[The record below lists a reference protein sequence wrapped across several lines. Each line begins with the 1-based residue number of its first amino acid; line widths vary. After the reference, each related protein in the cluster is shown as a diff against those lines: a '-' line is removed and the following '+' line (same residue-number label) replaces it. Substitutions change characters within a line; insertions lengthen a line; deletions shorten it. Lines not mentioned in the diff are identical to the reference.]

1 MMRVPVLRLGLLIA
15 VLASVSCANDRP
27 VWASQGAQDDASR
40 LRRAGELERTGK
52 YDEAIE
58 IYKDL
63 AGKPNAT
70 VASRRGLLR
79 VLSEVGKY
87 ADAEE
92 AGRRFVAGN
101 GGVELQNAL
110 GEVLEKRGKRPEAEA
125 AFRAAMSGRAS
136 DSVIARL
143 NLDVLR
149 FERGEHAEALKDFD
163 GFIDIYNSRRRSLTS
178 DELMAVGTA
187 VRYLGVTNPQLFK
200 DALKAYD
207 EAAARD
213 STNQEA
219 ELRIGELF
227 LEKYQ
232 SGEAKKSLGA
242 VLQKNPRHPRALLA
256 SARVASFDGSG
267 SAGDLVRRSLEVN
280 PNAAPARAF
289 LGSVYLDGED
299 YVAAA
304 REAEQAL
311 ATDST
316 DVDALSVLAAARYLQ
331 GDRAA
336 YDAVKQ
342 RAVAQNPRGAGFF
355 VDLAES
361 AARNRLYAQAVEFA
375 REGVAVDST
384 SWRAYGVLGMNQLRV
399 GVMDEGRRNLERA
412 FAGDP
417 YDVWIKNTLDLLD
430 SFKDYR
436 ETVSPRFR
444 FVIDGKESE
453 LLTTYM
459 KELAEAAYD
468 SLAARYQYRPP
479 TPIRLEV
486 FRSHADFSVRTV
498 GLAGLGALGVSF
510 GTTLAMDSPAARDAG
525 EFNWGSTFWHELA
538 HTFTLGASDHRV
550 PRWLSEGLSVLEER
564 RARRGW
570 GADATPEFLAAY
582 KAGKLVKVSRMNDG
596 FMRPAYPQ
604 QVIFSYY
611 QASLVGELIERDY
624 GPRAIADMLNAYKT
638 GATTAQVFERV
649 LKLKPEA
656 FDAKFDDYM
665 KQRFGPQL
673 AVIEPKENRG
683 GGAGGD
689 AVAAGPPAVDGELA
703 RTMARAI
710 AAVEAK
716 NFDEAT
722 PLLERAKTM
731 FPDYAG
737 PRSAYSLLAQIHKSR
752 GNLRAAANELTALTL
767 RNEDDYRA
775 NVELAGMLEQLGD
788 TAGAAAAL
796 DRAMYISPYEAPLHI
811 RLASHYARLGDRAKA
826 VRERAAVVAL
836 NPVDRAE
843 ALYQL
848 ALAYYEAGDAL
859 AARREVLRALEDA
872 PNFEKAQELLLRLQR
887 TNRSGGD

>member
-1 MMRVPVLRLGLLIA
+1 MRPSFIPLALLIA
-15 VLASVSCANDRP
+15 TLASVSCANDGAA
-27 VWASQGAQDDASR
+27 WAWQGSQDDASR
-40 LRRAGELERTGK
+40 LRRAGELERSGK
-52 YDEAIE
+52 YDEAID

-63 AGKPNAT
+63 AAKENAT

-79 VLSEVGKY
+79 TLSEVGKY

-92 AGRRFVAGN
+92 AGRRYVAGA
-101 GGVELQNAL
+101 GGAELQNAL
-110 GEVLEKRGKRPEAEA
+110 GEVLERRGKRAEAEA

-136 DSVIARL
+136 DSLTARL
-143 NLDVLR
+143 NLAVLR
-149 FERGEHAEALKDFD
+149 FDRGEHAQALQDFD
-163 GFIDIYNSRRRSLTS
+163 GFIDAYNSRRPALTS
-178 DELMAVGTA
+178 AELMAVGTA

-219 ELRIGELF
+219 QLRIGELF

-232 SGEAKKSLGA
+232 SGEAKKALGELLA
-242 VLQKNPRHPRALLA
+242 KNPRHPRALLA

-267 SAGDLVRRSLEVN
+267 SAADLVRKSLDVN

-289 LGSVYLDGED
+289 LGSVYFDGED
-299 YVAAA
+299 YAAAA

-316 DVDALSVLAAARYLQ
+316 DLDALSVLAASRYLQ

-336 YDAVKQ
+336 YDAVK
-342 RAVAQNPRGAGFF
+342 RRVLAQNPRAAAFF
-355 VDLAES
+355 MDLAES

-384 SWRAYGVLGMNQLRV
+384 AWRAYGVLGMNQLRV
-399 GVMDEGRRNLERA
+399 GAMDDGRRNLERA

-430 SFKDYR
+430 TFKDYR
-436 ETVSPRFR
+436 ETSSPRFR
-444 FVIDGKESE
+444 FIIEGKESE
-453 LLTTYM
+453 LLSTYLR
-459 KELAEAAYD
+459 ELAEAAYD

-486 FRSHADFSVRTV
+486 YRSHADFSVRTV

-510 GTTLAMDSPAARDAG
+510 GTTMAMDSPAARGSDQ
-525 EFNWGSTFWHELA
+525 FNWGSTFWHELA

-564 RARRGW
+564 RARTGW
-570 GADATPEFLAAY
+570 GADVSPEFLAAY
-582 KAGKLVKVSRMNDG
+582 EAGKLVKVSRMNDG

-604 QVIFSYY
+604 QIIFSYHH
-611 QASLVGELIERDY
+611 ASLVGELIERDF
-624 GPRAIADMLNAYKT
+624 GPRAIVDMLNAYKA

-649 LKLKPEA
+649 LKTSPEA
-656 FDAKFDDYM
+656 FDAKFDAYM
-665 KQRFGPQL
+665 QQRFGKAL
-673 AVIEPKENRG
+673 AVIEPKDVRADG
-683 GGAGGD
+683 QAR
-689 AVAAGPPAVDGELA
+689 APAVDGEFTKNLA
-703 RTMARAI
+703 RGI
-710 AAVEAK
+710 AGFETK
-716 NFDEAT
+716 NFDEAI
-722 PLLERAKTM
+722 PALERAKTL
-731 FPDYAG
+731 FPEYAG
-737 PRSAYSLLAQIHKSR
+737 VQSPYWFLAQIHKAK
-752 GNLRAAANELTALTL
+752 GNIKAAAAELTAMTL
-767 RNEDDYRA
+767 RNEDSYVA
-775 NVELAGMLEQLGD
+775 NSELAGLLDQLGD

-796 DRAMYISPYEAPLHI
+796 ERAMYISPYEAPQHI
-811 RLASHYARLGDRAKA
+811 RLASYYAKLGDRRKA
-826 VRERAAVVAL
+826 VRERGAVVAL

-848 ALAYYEAGDAL
+848 ALAHYEAGDPQ

-872 PNFEKAQELLLRLQR
+872 PNFEKAQELLLRLQAS
-887 TNRSGGD
+887 RSGGN

>member
-1 MMRVPVLRLGLLIA
+1 MRPSVIRLALLIA
-15 VLASVSCANDRP
+15 TLASVSCANDRP
-27 VWASQGAQDDASR
+27 AWAWQGSQDDPTR
-40 LRRAGELERTGK
+40 LRRAGEFERTGK
-52 YDEAIE
+52 YDEAID

-63 AGKPNAT
+63 AGKESAT

-79 VLSEVGKY
+79 TLSEVGKY

-92 AGRRFVAGN
+92 AGRRYVAGT
-101 GGVELQNAL
+101 GGAELQNTL
-110 GEVLEKRGKRPEAEA
+110 GEVLERRGKRAEAEA
-125 AFRAAMSGRAS
+125 AFRAAVSGRAS
-136 DSVIARL
+136 DSLTARL
-143 NLDVLR
+143 NLAVLR
-149 FERGEHAEALKDFD
+149 FDRGEHAEALREFD
-163 GFIDIYNSRRRSLTS
+163 GFIDIYNARRPSLTS
-178 DELMAVGTA
+178 AELMAVGTA

-207 EAAARD
+207 EAVARD

-219 ELRIGELF
+219 QLRVGELF
-227 LEKYQ
+227 LEKYN
-232 SGEAKKSLGA
+232 SREAKSALGA
-242 VLQKNPRHPRALLA
+242 LLTKNPRHPRALLA

-267 SAGDLVRRSLEVN
+267 ASAELVRKSLDVN

-289 LGSVYLDGED
+289 LGSIYFDSED
-299 YVAAA
+299 YAAA
-304 REAEQAL
+304 VREAEQAL

-316 DVDALSVLAAARYLQ
+316 DLDALGVLAASRYLQ

-336 YDAVKQ
+336 YDAIKARVL
-342 RAVAQNPRGAGFF
+342 AQNPRAAAFF
-355 VDLAES
+355 MDLAES

-384 SWRAYGVLGMNQLRV
+384 AWRAYGVLGMNQLRV
-399 GVMDEGRRNLERA
+399 GAMDDGRRNLERA

-430 SFKDYR
+430 TFKDYR
-436 ETVSPRFR
+436 ETTSPRFR
-444 FVIDGKESE
+444 FIIEGKESE
-453 LLTTYM
+453 LLSTYLR
-459 KELAEAAYD
+459 ELAEAAYD

-486 FRSHADFSVRTV
+486 YRSHADFSVRTV

-510 GTTLAMDSPAARDAG
+510 GTTMAMDSPAARGSDA
-525 EFNWGSTFWHELA
+525 FNWGSTFWHELA

-604 QVIFSYY
+604 QIIFSYY
-611 QASLVGELIERDY
+611 QASLVGELIERDH
-624 GPRAIADMLNAYKT
+624 GQRAIVEMLNAYKT

-649 LKLKPEA
+649 LKMSPEA
-656 FDAKFDDYM
+656 FDSKFDAYM
-665 KQRFGPQL
+665 KQRFGAQL
-673 AVIEPKENRG
+673 AVIEPKEASGEG
-683 GGAGGD
+683 GPR
-689 AVAAGPPAVDGELA
+689 PPGVDGEFT
-703 RTMARAI
+703 RTMVRAI
-710 AAVEAK
+710 TAVQQK
-716 NFDEAT
+716 NYDEAM
-722 PLLERAKTM
+722 PALERAKAM

-737 PRSAYSLLAQIHKSR
+737 PQSAYWFLAQVHKAR
-752 GNLRAAANELTALTL
+752 GNMRAAATELTELTL
-767 RNEDDYRA
+767 RNEDHYAA
-775 NVELAGMLEQLGD
+775 NVELAAMLEQLGD

-796 DRAMYISPYEAPLHI
+796 DRAMYISPYDPALHT
-811 RLASHYARLGDRAKA
+811 RLASLAARTGDKAKA

-848 ALAYYEAGDAL
+848 ALAYYEAGDAP

-887 TNRSGGD
+887 ANRSGGN

>member
-1 MMRVPVLRLGLLIA
+1 MRASVLRLGLLIA

-63 AGKPNAT
+63 AGKANAT
-70 VASRRGLLR
+70 VTSRRGLLR

-87 ADAEE
+87 DEAEE
-92 AGRRFVAGN
+92 AGRRFVAGD
-101 GGVELQNAL
+101 GGGELQNAL
-110 GEVLEKRGKRPEAEA
+110 GEVLKRRGKRTEAEA

-136 DSVIARL
+136 DSLIARL
-143 NLDVLR
+143 NLDVVR
-149 FERGEHAEALKDFD
+149 FERGDHAEALKDFD

-178 DELMAVGTA
+178 DELLAVGTA
-187 VRYLGVTNPQLFK
+187 VRYLGVTNAQLFK
-200 DALKAYD
+200 DALKAFD
-207 EAAARD
+207 EAVARD

-219 ELRIGELF
+219 ELRVAELF

-232 SGEAKKSLGA
+232 SGEAKRSLGA
-242 VLQKNPRHPRALLA
+242 LLQENPRHPRALLA

-267 SAGDLVRRSLEVN
+267 SGADLVRRSLEVN
-280 PNAAPARAF
+280 PKAAPARAY
-289 LGSVYLDGED
+289 LGSIYLDGED
-299 YVAAA
+299 YPAAA

-342 RAVAQNPRGAGFF
+342 RALAQNPRAAGFF

-361 AARNRLYAQAVEFA
+361 AARNRLYAQAVDFA

-384 SWRAYGVLGMNQLRV
+384 SWRAYGLLGMNQLRV

-436 ETVSPRFR
+436 ETSSPRFR
-444 FVIDGKESE
+444 FVIEGKESE

-510 GTTLAMDSPAARDAG
+510 GTTLAMDSPAAREAG
-525 EFNWGSTFWHELA
+525 DFNWGSTFWHELA

-570 GADATPEFLAAY
+570 GADASPEFLAAY

-596 FMRPAYPQ
+596 FMRPTYPQ
-604 QVIFSYY
+604 QIIFSYY
-611 QASLVGELIERDY
+611 QASLVGELIERDH
-624 GPRAIADMLNAYKT
+624 GQRAIVDMLNAYKT

-649 LKLKPEA
+649 LKTSPEA
-656 FDAKFDDYM
+656 FDTKFDDYM
-665 KQRFGPQL
+665 KQRFGAQL
-673 AVIEPKENRG
+673 AVIEPKEGRA
-683 GGAGGD
+683 GGA
-689 AVAAGPPAVDGELA
+689 ATAGPPAIDGELA

-716 NFDEAT
+716 NFDEAV

-737 PRSAYSLLAQIHKSR
+737 RQSAYSLLAQIHKAR
-752 GNLRAAANELTALTL
+752 GNMRAAANELTALTL

-775 NVELAGMLEQLGD
+775 NLELAGMLEQLGD

-796 DRAMYISPYEAPLHI
+796 DRAMYISPYEAPLHV
-811 RLASHYARLGDRAKA
+811 RLASHYARLGDRAKV

-848 ALAYYEAGDAL
+848 ALAYYEAGDAS

-887 TNRSGGD
+887 ANRSGGD

>member
-1 MMRVPVLRLGLLIA
+1 MSATSVLRLVLLVA
-15 VLASVSCANDRP
+15 TVASVSCANDRP
-27 VWASQGAQDDASR
+27 AWAGQGGQDDATR
-40 LRRAGELERTGK
+40 LRQAAELERTGK
-52 YDEAIE
+52 YDEAIA
-58 IYKDL
+58 IYEDL
-63 AGKPNAT
+63 ATKDGASA
-70 VASRRGLLR
+70 ASRRGLLR
-79 VLSEVGKY
+79 TLAEVGKY
-87 ADAEE
+87 AEAEE
-92 AGRRFVAGN
+92 VGKRFVAGP

-110 GEVLEKRGKRPEAEA
+110 GEVLELRGKLPEAEA
-125 AFRAAMSGRAS
+125 AFRAAMAGRAS
-136 DSVIARL
+136 DSLTARL

-149 FERGEHAEALKDFD
+149 FDRGMHAEALADLD
-163 GFIDIYNSRRRSLTS
+163 GFIDVYNSRGRSLTS
-178 DELMAVGTA
+178 AELLAVGTA

-207 EAAARD
+207 QAIARD

-219 ELRIGELF
+219 QLRVAELF
-227 LEKYQ
+227 LEKYN
-232 SGEAKKSLGA
+232 SGEAKTMLGA
-242 VLQKNPRHPRALLA
+242 LLAKNPRHPRALLA
-256 SARVASFDGSG
+256 SARAASFDGNG
-267 SAGDLVRRSLEVN
+267 SPMDIVRKSLEVN
-280 PNAAPARAF
+280 PNAASARAF
-289 LGSVYLDGED
+289 LGSVFLDAED
-299 YVAAA
+299 HSAAA

-316 DVDALSVLAAARYLQ
+316 HVEALSVLAAARYLQ
-331 GDRAA
+331 GDRAGF
-336 YDAVKQ
+336 DATRR
-342 RAVAQNPRGAGFF
+342 RALAQNPRNAPFF
-355 VDLAES
+355 TDLAES

-375 REGVAVDST
+375 REGVTADST
-384 SWRAYGVLGMNQLRV
+384 AWRAYGVLGMNQLRV
-399 GVMDEGRRNLERA
+399 GVMDDGRKNLERA

-430 SFKDYR
+430 TFKDYR
-436 ETVSPRFR
+436 ETSSPRFR

-453 LLTTYM
+453 LLSTYM

-486 FRSHADFSVRTV
+486 YRSHADFSVRTV

-525 EFNWGSTFWHELA
+525 DFNWGSTFWHELA

-570 GADATPEFLAAY
+570 GADASPEFLAAY

-604 QVIFSYY
+604 QIIFSYY
-611 QASLVGELIERDY
+611 QASLVSELIEREF
-624 GPRAIADMLNAYKT
+624 GTRAIVDMLSGYKG

-649 LKLKPEA
+649 LKTTPEA
-656 FDAKFDDYM
+656 FDAKFDAYL
-665 KQRFGPQL
+665 KERFAGPL
-673 AVIEPKENRG
+673 AVIEPKDVR
-683 GGAGGD
+683 GD
-689 AVAAGPPAVDGELA
+689 APRAPAVDGEFM
-703 RTMARAI
+703 RTMARGL
-710 AAVEAK
+710 AAFETK
-716 NFDEAT
+716 NFDEAV
-722 PLLERAKTM
+722 PVLERAKTM

-737 PRSAYSLLAQIHKSR
+737 AQSAYWFLAQIHKAR
-752 GNLRAAANELTALTL
+752 GNMRAAANELTALTL
-767 RNEDDYRA
+767 RNEDHYAA

-796 DRAMYISPYEAPLHI
+796 ERAMYISPYDAALHV
-811 RLASHYARLGDRAKA
+811 RLANHYARLGDRART
-826 VRERAAVVAL
+826 VRERLAVVAL

-848 ALAYYEAGDAL
+848 ALAYYDAGEAQ

-872 PNFEKAQELLLRLQR
+872 PNFEKAQDLLLKLQR
-887 TNRSGGD
+887 ANRSGDD

>member
-1 MMRVPVLRLGLLIA
+1 MMRPSILRLALLVA
-15 VLASVSCANDRP
+15 TLASVSCANDRP

-52 YDEAIE
+52 YDEAID
-58 IYKDL
+58 IYEDL
-63 AGKPNAT
+63 AGKDNASA
-70 VASRRGLLR
+70 ASRRGLLR
-79 VLSEVGKY
+79 ALSEVGKY
-87 ADAEE
+87 AEAEE
-92 AGRRFVAGN
+92 AGRRFVAGP

-110 GEVLEKRGKRPEAEA
+110 GEVLERRGKRAEAEA
-125 AFRAAMSGRAS
+125 AFRAAMTGRAS
-136 DSVIARL
+136 DSLTARL
-143 NLDVLR
+143 NLAVLR
-149 FERGEHAEALKDFD
+149 FERGEHAQALADFD
-163 GFIDIYNSRRRSLTS
+163 GFIDVYNSSRPRLTS
-178 DELMAVGTA
+178 AELMAVGTA

-207 EAAARD
+207 EAIARD

-219 ELRIGELF
+219 QLKVAELF
-227 LEKYQ
+227 LEKYN
-232 SGEAKKSLGA
+232 SGEAKASLSA
-242 VLQKNPRHPRALLA
+242 LLAKNPRHPRALLA

-267 SAGDLVRRSLEVN
+267 SSADLIRKSLEVN
-280 PNAAPARAF
+280 PSSAPARAF
-289 LGSVYLDGED
+289 LGSIHLDGED
-299 YVAAA
+299 YAAAA

-316 DVDALSVLAAARYLQ
+316 DLDALSVLAAARYLQ
-331 GDRAA
+331 GDNAGFEAAKRQALALNPRAA
-336 YDAVKQ
+336 
-342 RAVAQNPRGAGFF
+342 PFF
-355 VDLAES
+355 TDLAES

-375 REGVAVDST
+375 REGVAADST

-399 GVMDEGRRNLERA
+399 GVMDDGRKNLERA

-417 YDVWIKNTLDLLD
+417 YDVWIKNTLDMLD
-430 SFKDYR
+430 TFKDYR
-436 ETVSPRFR
+436 ETRSARFR
-444 FVIDGKESE
+444 FIIEGKEAD

-510 GTTLAMDSPAARDAG
+510 GTTMAMDSPSARDPG

-538 HTFTLGASDHRV
+538 HTFTLGASGHRV

-582 KAGKLVKVSRMNDG
+582 KGGRLVKVSRMNDG

-604 QVIFSYY
+604 QIVFSYY
-611 QASLVGELIERDY
+611 QASLVAELIERDH
-624 GPRAIADMLNAYKT
+624 GQRAIVDMLNAYKA

-649 LKLKPEA
+649 LETSPEA
-656 FDAKFDDYM
+656 FDAKFDAYLT
-665 KQRFGPQL
+665 KRFSAQL
-673 AVIEPKENRG
+673 AAIEPKDVRG
-683 GGAGGD
+683 DGAGR
-689 AVAAGPPAVDGELA
+689 APAVDGEFMRVLS
-703 RTMARAI
+703 RGI
-710 AAVEAK
+710 AATELK
-716 NFDEAT
+716 NYDEAI
-722 PLLERAKTM
+722 PALERAKAM
-731 FPDYAG
+731 VPEHADAQ
-737 PRSAYSLLAQIHKSR
+737 SAYWFLAQIHKAR
-752 GNLRAAANELTALTL
+752 GNTRAAANELIALTE
-767 RNEDDYRA
+767 RNEDAYTA

-796 DRAMYISPYEAPLHI
+796 ERAMYISPYDASLHV
-811 RLASHYARLGDRAKA
+811 RLANHYARLGDKAKV

-848 ALAYYEAGDAL
+848 ALAYYEAGEAQ

-872 PNFEKAQELLLRLQR
+872 PNFEKAQELLLKLQR
-887 TNRSGGD
+887 ANRSGGN